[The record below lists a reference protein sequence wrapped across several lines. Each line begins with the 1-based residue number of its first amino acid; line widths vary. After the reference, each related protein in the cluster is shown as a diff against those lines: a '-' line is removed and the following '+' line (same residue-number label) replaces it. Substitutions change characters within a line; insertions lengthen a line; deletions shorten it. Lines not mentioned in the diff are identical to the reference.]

1 MISTETNTEY
11 LKELEEFEKYKAT
24 LRQEPDGD
32 VKKRYVV
39 GCYNESDWEDIHK
52 ELMKDGS
59 LEDNIPSDSIDCIN
73 DHIHNPTRGTYLLTP
88 SEVADLEKHPKV
100 EYVVVDT
107 EYYKGTYEIFA
118 GDLIADSKSPTS
130 KTFRYTNSE
139 KCYRNFESVMPN
151 TATAAEINRSGYQ
164 IRRCMQK
171 EDPWYGSSDST
182 IINDRSQYYG
192 DGTDVD
198 VVVCDTQGWFG
209 HPEFNNNTG
218 NGPTS
223 YTGGNALDSNFSTY
237 SATGYCD
244 ILDMVLDAPYYI
256 DPDWFEANGGPSN
269 SNSRLMTRW
278 DGTVVPKESDAR
290 NWWQNQNLRSAKFRS
305 GGSHAF
311 SAISISGGT
320 SYSRAN
326 CNGSNTARVYLPNGS
341 TSHGSKCM
349 GCTYGKTQ
357 GWAFNANKWF
367 INNIGN
373 YSAGIASTW
382 EIQQIFHRHKP
393 LRSSDGT
400 KNPTVS
406 SNSWGYRAG
415 KELNGYWWYRPGTSN
430 AENGSW
436 TIGNTTSTHRF
447 SPSFSSNTMPKFM
460 RHMGWYGDATWNG
473 SYYIPRFKGEQVPS
487 TLTTALDNCINE
499 GVIVVVAAGNSSQKQ
514 VKIDHPDYNNYW
526 STSSTGTISDTHS
539 AFGYNHYN
547 TINRPG
553 YPQQGG
559 KNASAGIT
567 NRIINVGALDDE
579 LTAAGGS
586 TSGQERMVNYSD
598 RGNAIDC
605 YAPADDTV
613 AATSAESGEADYP
626 ETYSQYDT
634 DNLGAPQDDDFGGT
648 SAACPVAAG
657 LIATKMQYERH
668 WSVENVKNWLG
679 SLDLAD
685 GTKFFVGTE
694 SIGANHDDWDD
705 ENKPEDTRPTVI
717 YDERTNSQPSEIIA
731 FIIDG
736 PLILS
741 GSLNIT
747 A

>member
-1 MISTETNTEY
+1 
-11 LKELEEFEKYKAT
+11 
-24 LRQEPDGD
+24 
-32 VKKRYVV
+32 
-39 GCYNESDWEDIHK
+39 
-52 ELMKDGS
+52 
-59 LEDNIPSDSIDCIN
+59 
-73 DHIHNPTRGTYLLTP
+73 
-88 SEVADLEKHPKV
+88 
-100 EYVVVDT
+100 
-107 EYYKGTYEIFA
+107 
-118 GDLIADSKSPTS
+118 
-130 KTFRYTNSE
+130 
-139 KCYRNFESVMPN
+139 
-151 TATAAEINRSGYQ
+151 
-164 IRRCMQK
+164 
-171 EDPWYGSSDST
+171 
-182 IINDRSQYYG
+182 
-192 DGTDVD
+192 
-198 VVVCDTQGWFG
+198 
-209 HPEFNNNTG
+209 
-218 NGPTS
+218 
-223 YTGGNALDSNFSTY
+223 
-237 SATGYCD
+237 
-244 ILDMVLDAPYYI
+244 
-256 DPDWFEANGGPSN
+256 
-269 SNSRLMTRW
+269 
-278 DGTVVPKESDAR
+278 
-290 NWWQNQNLRSAKFRS
+290 
-305 GGSHAF
+305 
-311 SAISISGGT
+311 
-320 SYSRAN
+320 
-326 CNGSNTARVYLPNGS
+326 
-341 TSHGSKCM
+341 
-349 GCTYGKTQ
+349 
-357 GWAFNANKWF
+357 
-367 INNIGN
+367 
-373 YSAGIASTW
+373 
-382 EIQQIFHRHKP
+382 
-393 LRSSDGT
+393 
-400 KNPTVS
+400 
-406 SNSWGYRAG
+406 
-415 KELNGYWWYRPGTSN
+415 
-430 AENGSW
+430 
-436 TIGNTTSTHRF
+436 
-447 SPSFSSNTMPKFM
+447 
-460 RHMGWYGDATWNG
+460 MGWYGDITWNG

-514 VKIDHPDYNNYW
+514 VKIDHPDYDNYW
-526 STSSTGTISDTHS
+526 STSSTGTISNTHN

-579 LTAAGGS
+579 LSAAGGS

-694 SIGANHDDWDD
+694 SIGANSDEWDD

-717 YDERTNSQPSEIIA
+717 YDERTNSQPSEITA

-736 PLILS
+736 PLSIS

>member
-1 MISTETNTEY
+1 MISTETNAEY

-73 DHIHNPTRGTYLLTP
+73 DHIHSPTRGTYLLTP
-88 SEVADLEKHPKV
+88 SEVADLEKHSKV
-100 EYVVVDT
+100 EYVIIDT
-107 EYYKGTYEIFA
+107 EYYPGTYEGFA

-130 KTFRYTNSE
+130 KKYRYTNSE
-139 KCYRNFESVMPN
+139 KCYRDFESVIPN

-182 IINDRSQYYG
+182 IITDRSQYYG

-218 NGPTS
+218 NGPTH

-244 ILDMVLDAPYYI
+244 ILDMVLDAPYYL
-256 DPDWFEANGGPSN
+256 DPDWFEANGGPDEVG
-269 SNSRLMTRW
+269 SRLMTRW
-278 DGTVVPKESDAR
+278 DGTVVPVEAHAR
-290 NWWQNQNLRSAKFRS
+290 NWWQSQSLRSAKFQG

-311 SAISISGGT
+311 GAISISGGT
-320 SYSRAN
+320 NYTRDR
-326 CNGSNTARVYLPNGS
+326 CNGSNTDRVVNPNGS
-341 TSHGSKCM
+341 TAHGSKCM
-349 GCTYGKTQ
+349 ACAYGKTQ

-367 INNIGN
+367 INNIGTSN
-373 YSAGIASTW
+373 TGIISAW

-393 LRSSDGT
+393 VRSSDGT

-406 SNSWGYRAG
+406 SNSWGYRAT
-415 KELNGYWWYRPGTSN
+415 KQSSGYWWYRPGGSG

-436 TIGNTTSTHRF
+436 TGGTYA
-447 SPSFSSNTMPKFM
+447 PSNVSNTMPKFM
-460 RHMGWYGDATWNG
+460 RHLGYYGDSN
-473 SYYIPRFKGEQVPS
+473 RFKGEMKPS
-487 TLTTALDNCINE
+487 TATTALDNCINE

-539 AFGYNHYN
+539 AFGYDHLN

-586 TSGQERMVNYSD
+586 TSGQERIVDYSD

-605 YAPADDTV
+605 YAPADDTL
-613 AATSAESGEADYP
+613 AATSATSGEADYP
-626 ETYSQYDT
+626 ETYAQYDSS
-634 DNLGAPQDDDFGGT
+634 NLGDPQDDNHGGT
-648 SAACPVAAG
+648 SAACPVTAG

-668 WSVENVKNWLG
+668 WTVEHVKNWLS
-679 SLDLAD
+679 SLDPAD
-685 GTKFFVGTE
+685 SSKFFVGTE
-694 SIGANHDDWDD
+694 STTPNSPDWDD
-705 ENKPEDTRPTVI
+705 INSPQHTSPIII
-717 YDERTNSQPSEIIA
+717 YDERTNSQPSDISA
-731 FIIDG
+731 FIING
-736 PLILS
+736 PLTLS

>member
-1 MISTETNTEY
+1 MIGTETNAEY
-11 LKELEEFEKYKAT
+11 LKELEEFETYKAT
-24 LRQEPDGD
+24 LRQEPGGD

-151 TATAAEINRSGYQ
+151 TPTSAEINRSGYQ

-171 EDPWYGSSDST
+171 EDPWYGSSDTT

-209 HPEFNNNTG
+209 HPEFCNNTG

-367 INNIGN
+367 INNIGSYN
-373 YSAGIASTW
+373 TGIASAW

-393 LRSSDGT
+393 VRSSDGT

-415 KELNGYWWYRPGTSN
+415 KELNGYWWYRPGTSS
-430 AENGSW
+430 AEKGSR

-499 GVIVVVAAGNSSQKQ
+499 GVIVVVAAGNSTQKQ

-526 STSSTGTISDTHS
+526 STSSTGTISNTHN

-741 GSLNIT
+741 GPLNIT

>member
-1 MISTETNTEY
+1 MISTETNAEY

-73 DHIHNPTRGTYLLTP
+73 DHIHSPTRGTYLLTP
-88 SEVADLEKHPKV
+88 SEVADLEKHSKV
-100 EYVVVDT
+100 EYVIIDT
-107 EYYKGTYEIFA
+107 EYYPGTYEGFA

-130 KTFRYTNSE
+130 KKYRYTNSE
-139 KCYRNFESVMPN
+139 KCYRDFESVIPN

-171 EDPWYGSSDST
+171 DDPWYGSSDST
-182 IINDRSQYYG
+182 IITDRSQYYG

-218 NGPTS
+218 NGPTH
-223 YTGGNALDSNFSTY
+223 YTGGNVLDSNFSTY

-244 ILDMVLDAPYYI
+244 MLDMVLDAPYYL

-278 DGTVVPKESDAR
+278 DGTVVPKEGDAR
-290 NWWQNQNLRSAKFRS
+290 NWWQNQSLRSAKFQS

-311 SAISISGGT
+311 SAITISGGT
-320 SYSRAN
+320 NYSRAN
-326 CNGSNTARVYLPNGS
+326 CNGSNTARVYNPNGNMA
-341 TSHGSKCM
+341 HGSKCM
-349 GCTYGKTQ
+349 ACTYGKTQ

-373 YSAGIASTW
+373 YNTGIAAAW

-393 LRSSDGT
+393 VRPSDGT

-406 SNSWGYRAG
+406 SNSWGYRAT
-415 KELNGYWWYRPGTSN
+415 KQSSGYWWYRPGGSG

-436 TIGNTTSTHRF
+436 TGGTYA
-447 SPSFSSNTMPKFM
+447 PSSVSNTMPKFM
-460 RHMGWYGDATWNG
+460 RHLGYYGDGN
-473 SYYIPRFKGEQVPS
+473 RFKGEMKPS
-487 TLTTALDNCINE
+487 TLTTALDDCINE
-499 GVIVVVAAGNSSQKQ
+499 GVIVVVAAGNSTQKQ

-526 STSSTGTISDTHS
+526 STSSTGTISDTHV
-539 AFGYNHYN
+539 AFGYDHYN
-547 TINRPG
+547 TVNRPG

-586 TSGQERMVNYSD
+586 TSGQERIVDYSD

-605 YAPADDTV
+605 YAPADDTL
-613 AATSAESGEADYP
+613 AATSAQSGEADYP
-626 ETYSQYDT
+626 ETYAQYDSS
-634 DNLGAPQDDDFGGT
+634 NLGDPQDDDHGGT
-648 SAACPVAAG
+648 SAACPVTAG

-668 WSVENVKNWLG
+668 WTVEHVKNWLS
-679 SLDLAD
+679 SLDPAD
-685 GTKFFVGTE
+685 SSKFFVGTE
-694 SIGANHDDWDD
+694 STTPNSPDWDD
-705 ENKPEDTRPTVI
+705 INSPQHTSPIII
-717 YDERTNSQPSEIIA
+717 YDERTNSQPSDISA
-731 FIIDG
+731 FIING
-736 PLILS
+736 PLTLS

>member
-1 MISTETNTEY
+1 MISTETNAEY

-73 DHIHNPTRGTYLLTP
+73 DHIHSPTRGTYLLTP
-88 SEVADLEKHPKV
+88 SEVADLEKHSKV
-100 EYVVVDT
+100 EYVIIDT
-107 EYYKGTYEIFA
+107 EYYSGTYEIFA

-130 KTFRYTNSE
+130 KKYRYTNSE
-139 KCYRNFESVMPN
+139 KCYRDFESVIPD

-171 EDPWYGSSDST
+171 DDPWYGSSDST
-182 IINDRSQYYG
+182 IITDRSQYYG

-209 HPEFNNNTG
+209 HPEFCNNTG

-244 ILDMVLDAPYYI
+244 ILDMVLDAPYYL
-256 DPDWFEANGGPSN
+256 DPDWFEANGGPDDVG
-269 SNSRLMTRW
+269 SRLMTRW
-278 DGTVVPKESDAR
+278 DGTVVPVEAHAR
-290 NWWQNQNLRSAKFRS
+290 NWWQSQSLRSAKFRG

-311 SAISISGGT
+311 GAISISGSTG
-320 SYSRAN
+320 YSRSN
-326 CNGSNTARVYLPNGS
+326 VNGSNTARVLNPNS
-341 TSHGSKCM
+341 TFSHGSKCM
-349 GCTYGKTQ
+349 ACTYGKTQ

-373 YSAGIASTW
+373 YNTGIASAW

-393 LRSSDGT
+393 VRSSDGT

-406 SNSWGYRAG
+406 SNSWGYRATRQSS
-415 KELNGYWWYRPGTSN
+415 GYWWYRPGGSG

-436 TIGNTTSTHRF
+436 TGGIYDADNV
-447 SPSFSSNTMPKFM
+447 SNTMPKFM
-460 RHMGWYGDATWNG
+460 RHLGQYGDG
-473 SYYIPRFKGEQVPS
+473 KRFKGEQVPS

-499 GVIVVVAAGNSSQKQ
+499 GVIVVVAAGNSNQKQ

-526 STSSTGTISDTHS
+526 STSSTGTISDTHE
-539 AFGYNHYN
+539 AFGYDHYN

-567 NRIINVGALDDE
+567 NRVINVGALDDE

-586 TSGQERMVNYSD
+586 TSGQERIVDYSD

-605 YAPADDTV
+605 YAPADDTL
-613 AATSAESGEADYP
+613 AATSTQSTYTVFGVRQTEADYP

-648 SAACPVAAG
+648 SAACPVTAG

-668 WSVENVKNWLG
+668 WAVENVKNWLS
-679 SLDLAD
+679 SLDSAD
-685 GTKFFVGTE
+685 SSKFFVGTE
-694 SIGANHDDWDD
+694 STTPNSPDWDD
-705 ENKPEDTRPTVI
+705 INNPQHTSPIII
-717 YDERTNSQPSEIIA
+717 YDERTNSQPSDISA
-731 FIIDG
+731 FIING
-736 PLILS
+736 PLTLS